1 MARAE
6 VIVILSAHAAAG
18 ATPGYDF
25 DHLEDSVF
33 APDSRCLW
41 CADTSCDGNSW
52 SSTFDPDD
60 FYEATTFFM
69 QQLQPLVANA
79 KLDRPLYSHPTLS
92 RELML
97 TRLEADDWGD
107 TADGTHYV
115 QEEHEYAEH
124 YDISY
129 EQQELPEHTTEQ
141 HYQGTDFDEHEYTEE
156 SHEQEHTLEQA
167 APD

>member
-1 MARAE
+1 M
-6 VIVILSAHAAAG
+6 L
-18 ATPGYDF
+18 F

-33 APDSRCLW
+33 APDSHCLC
-41 CADTSCDGNSW
+41 CADTSCDGNSC

-79 KLDRPLYSHPTLS
+79 KLDRPLDSHPPLS

-97 TRLEADDWGD
+97 TRLAADDWGD
-107 TADGTHYV
+107 TAEHATADGAHYV

-124 YDISY
+124 YDESC
-129 EQQELPEHTTEQ
+129 EQQELQEHNAEQ
-141 HYQGTDFDEHEYTEE
+141 HYQGTDFDEYGYTEE
-156 SHEQEHTLEQA
+156 AHEQEHTQEQA
-167 APD
+167 PVESEDEHQDE